1 MNDSTGGDGGRR
13 GRRRSATGA
22 REDSRNVSVRLG
34 TRNRAS
40 SSRTEPASLE
50 SGRTPPLPRRTRR
63 CGSRGCSARSS
74 RAHGGDARETHLRF
88 FGASGAARHQ
98 KGVALFRERHAR
110 GSGHRRSDATPARF
124 GCLPSFF
131 EWRLQIAPFLDPYEI
146 QSHKSRSERCEF
158 VLCKKRKTKKCVF
171 FFLVFFL
178 LSSLRSLPPS
188 PSSSSITPHRPPSPS
203 RRPFS
208 SSRRARATWRARRAG

>member
-22 REDSRNVSVRLG
+22 REDSRNVSVRLR

-63 CGSRGCSARSS
+63 CGSRGCSVRSS

-98 KGVALFRERHAR
+98 KGVALFRVRHAR
-110 GSGHRRSDATPARF
+110 GSGHRRRSAQVTRTRLGAGLQHVAVTNDKSSISYETQSHACICPKDETVRAPI
-124 GCLPSFF
+124 SFSF
-131 EWRLQIAPFLDPYEI
+131 SFLEEDETKGVFSFASRLTRAIAPTPPR
-146 QSHKSRSERCEF
+146 SRSC
-158 VLCKKRKTKKCVF
+158 
-171 FFLVFFL
+171 
-178 LSSLRSLPPS
+178 
-188 PSSSSITPHRPPSPS
+188 
-203 RRPFS
+203 RPFS
-208 SSRRARATWRARRAG
+208 FSPRARATWRARRSG

>member
-34 TRNRAS
+34 TRHRAS

-63 CGSRGCSARSS
+63 CGFFSWGCSARSS

-88 FGASGAARHQ
+88 FGAGGAARHQ

-110 GSGHRRSDATPARF
+110 GSGHRRSESTLREIRVF
-124 GCLPSFF
+124 ITEFF
-131 EWRLQIAPFLDPYEI
+131 FCNRQTAPFLDRMKF
-146 QSHKSRSERCEF
+146 SHTNHDRNDASLYS
-158 VLCKKRKTKKCVF
+158 VKKEKQKNAF
-171 FFLVFFL
+171 FFF
-178 LSSLRSLPPS
+178 SS
-188 PSSSSITPHRPPSPS
+188 RPPSPS

-208 SSRRARATWRARRAG
+208 SSRRARATWRARRAD